1 MRMEKTVSKF
11 PSKRNERAT
20 AATQEFRI
28 IGGEFRGR
36 RLSYPGN
43 PGLRPMKDRTREALF
58 NRLRN
63 FIEGAHAIDL
73 FAGTGAVGLEALSR
87 GAGSMIAF
95 ENHTETARS
104 LRKNIEKLGVTDRT
118 RVVCGDVFPWA
129 AQSPMGLEN
138 PTQLD
143 SQTPWCVFCCP
154 PYEFYRTREAEML
167 ELITQMVARS
177 PIGSVIVVESD
188 LEWQPVSMPSERTWE
203 SYGYAPA
210 VLRILWP
217 ENA

>member
-1 MRMEKTVSKF
+1 MSKS
-11 PSKRNERAT
+11 PSKRNERST
-20 AATQEFRI
+20 APTQEFRI

-63 FIEGAHAIDL
+63 FIAGMHAIDL

-87 GAGSMIAF
+87 GAVSMTSF

-104 LRKNIEKLGVTDRT
+104 LRKSITKLGVADRT

-138 PTQLD
+138 AAAVAP
-143 SQTPWCVFCCP
+143 QTPWCVFCCP
-154 PYEFYRTREAEML
+154 PYEFYRSREAEML
-167 ELITQMVARS
+167 ELIAQMVVRS
-177 PIGSVIVVESD
+177 PLGSVIVVESD
-188 LEWQPVSMPSERTWE
+188 MEWHPASLPSEREWE
-203 SYGYAPA
+203 SYQYAPA

-217 ENA
+217 ENS